1 MAQISLV
8 GNRYSGRQIKQV
20 RPGAS
25 LFGNRKIGT
34 EFFSIY
40 RPAMKSA
47 GHRTSASICDGKG
60 GPEAA
65 FYYVVSGSW
74 FYGGSDSFPSFGS

>member
-1 MAQISLV
+1 
-8 GNRYSGRQIKQV
+8 
-20 RPGAS
+20 
-25 LFGNRKIGT
+25 
-34 EFFSIY
+34 
-40 RPAMKSA
+40 MKSA